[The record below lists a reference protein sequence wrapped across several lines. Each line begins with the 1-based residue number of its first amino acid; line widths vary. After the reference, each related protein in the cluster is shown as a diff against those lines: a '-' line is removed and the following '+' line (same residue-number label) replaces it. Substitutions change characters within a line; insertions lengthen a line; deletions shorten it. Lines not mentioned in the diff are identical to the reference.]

1 MEDESTFKS
10 INIIIGFIIFILS
23 ILVLIL
29 ANVLLLSLMVLLSIA
44 VLVSGIGRLY
54 NAFYNKQL
62 NKIGKILKFI
72 TGLLAS
78 IIGLIILI
86 LTIVDPSASIALA
99 ISLIGYT
106 FIVIGVVRI
115 FIGIM
120 MENYQKEFRI
130 FLVIIGILTMIFA
143 FIIVLFPALGYFVM
157 IVYISLTL
165 MFNGLTRMIV
175 VLFGKK

>member
-1 MEDESTFKS
+1 MEDESTLKS
-10 INIIIGFIIFILS
+10 INIIIGSTIFILS

-78 IIGLIILI
+78 IVGLIILI
-86 LTIVDPSASIALA
+86 LTIIDPSASIVLA

-106 FIVIGVVRI
+106 FIVIGVARI
-115 FIGIM
+115 FIGVM
-120 MENYQKEFRI
+120 MENYKMEFRI
-130 FLVIIGILTMIFA
+130 FLIFIGVITMIFA
-143 FIIVLFPALGYFVM
+143 FIVVLFPTLGYFVL
-157 IVYISLTL
+157 ILYISLTL
-165 MFNGLTRMIV
+165 MFNGLTRIIFA
-175 VLFGKK
+175 LFGK